1 MSLRT
6 LVFLP
11 SGTPCAFFI
20 KRRRD
25 LRLRFLLVDTTQGVR
40 HSRETRFVT
49 KNIAGVLYSVK
60 VYPRNSAPSRN
71 PGRVGF
77 KKGPGMRAI
86 EAIKA

>member
-25 LRLRFLLVDTTQGVR
+25 LRLRFVLVDTTQGVR

-49 KNIAGVLYSVK
+49 KNIAGVLFSVK
-60 VYPRNSAPSRN
+60 GWRGGILPAWNSP
-71 PGRVGF
+71 
-77 KKGPGMRAI
+77 
-86 EAIKA
+86 